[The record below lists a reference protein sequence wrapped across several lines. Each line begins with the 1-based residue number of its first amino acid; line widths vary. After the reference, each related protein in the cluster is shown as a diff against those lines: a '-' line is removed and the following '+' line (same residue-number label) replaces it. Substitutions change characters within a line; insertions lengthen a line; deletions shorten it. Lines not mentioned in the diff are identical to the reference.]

1 MHMIFGVLALSLVL
15 AGCSDPVA
23 ALPTVDG
30 GTHSQHSGPSAS
42 ASTPKVIVQ
51 EIAAPESISIPKIG
65 AESTLEHVGLVNGEI
80 DIPPAT
86 QPEQAAWW
94 DGSPRPG
101 EVGPAVILGHVDGE
115 VDGRAGQP
123 GVFHKLHT
131 LKAGDLVTIDRE
143 DGSTVQFE
151 VYKVERVPK
160 DAFPAER
167 VYGNTKS
174 PELRLI
180 TCGGVFDRSSG
191 HYVDNVIAYAKIV

>member
-1 MHMIFGVLALSLVL
+1 MIKLVGAVALSLVL
-15 AGCSDPVA
+15 AGCSTPVA
-23 ALPTVDG
+23 LPQFGNDQV
-30 GTHSQHSGPSAS
+30 QQYEPSAS
-42 ASTPKVIVQ
+42 AIAPTIIEV
-51 EIAAPESISIPKIG
+51 AAPELISIPKIG

-94 DGSPRPG
+94 DGTPRPG

-123 GVFHKLHT
+123 GVFNKLAT
-131 LKAGDLVTIDRE
+131 LVAGDEVLVTRE
-143 DGSTVQFE
+143 DGSVATFA

-160 DAFPAER
+160 AAFPADR
-167 VYGNTKS
+167 VYGNTES

-180 TCGGVFDRSSG
+180 TCGGVFDRGSG
-191 HYVDNVIAYAKIV
+191 HYVDNVIAYAKIA